1 MTRLAVLVAFSVR
14 PEAHAAFQ
22 RLVMDNAA
30 ASLSKEPGCQQF
42 DVLVPEKGLAGDL
55 VLYEIYDDAA
65 AFDAHLRSDHYR
77 AFDRAAAPMAL
88 TKTVTRL
95 LFAEPP

>member
-1 MTRLAVLVAFSVR
+1 VTRLAVLVAFSVR
-14 PEAHAAFQ
+14 PEACTAFE

-30 ASLSKEPGCQQF
+30 ASLANEPGCRQF
-42 DVLVPEKGLAGDL
+42 DVLVPEKGAAGDF

-77 AFDRAAAPMAL
+77 AFDQAAAPMAL
-88 TKTVTRL
+88 TKAVTRL
-95 LFAEPP
+95 LFAEPS